1 MDIAWDNNERVSIPL
16 KKTFTQSDRLKILY
30 NFRRSLL
37 SRYKNMGKDREIRD
51 MIEFSLDMAK
61 KILTGDNLERETN
74 LIGYLDL
81 D

>member
-1 MDIAWDNNERVSIPL
+1 
-16 KKTFTQSDRLKILY
+16 
-30 NFRRSLL
+30 
-37 SRYKNMGKDREIRD
+37 MGKDREIRD